1 MLNAARHVSSQRF
14 LMALSETPATFDPA
28 IDPVLFEHAVARAT
42 DDLRRIVLSLTERY
56 LNSGLTLASTWPVL
70 LEIEEQVFS
79 DLAFQSRNEAA
90 VVAALPRIGPTT
102 LPGVDLNGF
111 IDWHLS
117 AAPLPIVYQCIRDHL
132 RKPLPAVQ
140 QSGEV

>member
-1 MLNAARHVSSQRF
+1 MLNAARRVSPRF

-42 DDLRRIVLSLTERY
+42 DDLRRIVMSLAERY
-56 LNSGLTLASTWPVL
+56 LNSGLTLGPTWPVL
-70 LEIEEQVFS
+70 LEIEEQAFS
-79 DLAFQSRNEAA
+79 DLAFQSRNEAM

-111 IDWHLS
+111 IDWRLS
-117 AAPLPIVYQCIRDHL
+117 GAPLPIAYECIREHMRYEQGK
-132 RKPLPAVQ
+132 RKFL
-140 QSGEV
+140 S